1 MQLAAVEL
9 GHADLD
15 AGFRPDTPDAMR
27 LTIHHL
33 RLFDEVPGFVDTT
46 PHFDIRFWFLA
57 HSAGVP
63 WLLLPRKRDPL
74 HAGQSSMA
82 AHQ

>member
-15 AGFRPDTPDAMR
+15 AGFRPDTPGAMG
-27 LTIHHL
+27 LAIHHL

-46 PHFDIRFWFLA
+46 SDFDIRFRFLA

-63 WLLLPRKRDPL
+63 WLSLPRKRDPL
-74 HAGQSSMA
+74 HAGPSAMA